1 MYEKIYQHAACPRR
15 DRWSA
20 GLGLL
25 PGGQWAVG
33 VYLKEWLFLSD
44 QRRGRETALSPVDVH
59 SIHPKSEG
67 KMKNL

>member
-1 MYEKIYQHAACPRR
+1 MYEKIYQPAACLRR

-44 QRRGRETALSPVDVH
+44 QRRGRETALSPADVR

>member
-1 MYEKIYQHAACPRR
+1 MYEKIYQHAACLRR

-33 VYLKEWLFLSD
+33 VYLKEWLLLSHLLMYAVYTPNLK
-44 QRRGRETALSPVDVH
+44 GR
-59 SIHPKSEG
+59 
-67 KMKNL
+67 

>member
-1 MYEKIYQHAACPRR
+1 MYEKIYQHAACLRR

-33 VYLKEWLFLSD
+33 VYLNGFFSRISGGAGKRLS
-44 QRRGRETALSPVDVH
+44 RLLMYAVYTPNLKGR
-59 SIHPKSEG
+59 
-67 KMKNL
+67 

>member
-1 MYEKIYQHAACPRR
+1 MYEKIYQHAACLRR

-44 QRRGRETALSPVDVH
+44 QRRGRETALSPADIR
-59 SIHPKSEG
+59 SIYHKSEWD
-67 KMKNL
+67 MKKL

>member
-1 MYEKIYQHAACPRR
+1 MYEKIYQHAACLRR

-33 VYLKEWLFLSD
+33 VYLKEWLFLIPLASLILFAMEIYKYIL
-44 QRRGRETALSPVDVH
+44 RRKAGIR
-59 SIHPKSEG
+59 
-67 KMKNL
+67 

>member
-1 MYEKIYQHAACPRR
+1 MYEKIYQHAACLRR

-33 VYLKEWLFLSD
+33 VYLKEWLFLSNL
-44 QRRGRETALSPVDVH
+44 QAGRQPLSQLLIKKVYTP
-59 SIHPKSEG
+59 ILKSP
-67 KMKNL
+67 

>member
-1 MYEKIYQHAACPRR
+1 MYEKIYQHAACLRR

-33 VYLKEWLFLSD
+33 VYLIFLSD
-44 QRRGRETALSPVDVH
+44 QRRGRETALAPADVR
-59 SIHPKSEG
+59 SIHTKSEG
-67 KMKNL
+67 KMKKL

>member
-1 MYEKIYQHAACPRR
+1 MYEKIYQHAACLRR

-33 VYLKEWLFLSD
+33 VYLKEWLFSRISGGAGKRLSR
-44 QRRGRETALSPVDVH
+44 QLMYAVYTPNLKGR
-59 SIHPKSEG
+59 
-67 KMKNL
+67 

>member
-1 MYEKIYQHAACPRR
+1 MYENIYQHAACPRR

-44 QRRGRETALSPVDVH
+44 QRRGRETALSPADVR